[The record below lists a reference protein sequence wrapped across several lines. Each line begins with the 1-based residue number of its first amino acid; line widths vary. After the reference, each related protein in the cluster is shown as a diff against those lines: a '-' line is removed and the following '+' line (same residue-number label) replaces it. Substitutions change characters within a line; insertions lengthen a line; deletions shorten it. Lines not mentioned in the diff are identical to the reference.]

1 MFFFRPV
8 YNKLGLISFLTH
20 KRNSKYMPMLKKY
33 PEIAPS
39 EELKL
44 APKTSTLNAIL
55 NYSKSIEVK
64 KTRKNN
70 ARLLIHLN

>member
-1 MFFFRPV
+1 
-8 YNKLGLISFLTH
+8 
-20 KRNSKYMPMLKKY
+20 MPMLKRY

-39 EELKL
+39 VELKL
-44 APKTSTLNAIL
+44 APSSQTINAIL

-70 ARLLIHLN
+70 AKLLIHLN